1 METDE
6 GRERGVRRGLET
18 ALGHYTSKEGT
29 GRKEG
34 VASNQGGGGLGRE
47 RNVKRDLTSSV
58 LTSHSAPHDS
68 TPQS

>member
-34 VASNQGGGGLGRE
+34 VASNQGGGGGWEERE
-47 RNVKRDLTSSV
+47 T
-58 LTSHSAPHDS
+58 
-68 TPQS
+68 